1 MTAEVQAMT
10 MEETAPMTVVADMA
24 ATDPIL
30 TNAELNLELA
40 AKRLS
45 IPRAKES
52 AACSC
57 IGLTLAMLCRLH
69 LSEPKP
75 ANQDDDPLHA
85 DEHTRRRHCGL
96 VDYRVRCRGLRF
108 CVHLIAGLRVY
119 LSGSCI

>member
-1 MTAEVQAMT
+1 MTAEAQAMT

-45 IPRAKES
+45 IARARSRRFALAPALPLPRS
-52 AACSC
+52 AAFTYLNRSPQ
-57 IGLTLAMLCRLH
+57 IRTTI
-69 LSEPKP
+69 LSMPVSTR
-75 ANQDDDPLHA
+75 A
-85 DEHTRRRHCGL
+85 DAIAALSIIESDAEDSDL
-96 VDYRVRCRGLRF
+96 